1 MRCTMMGRYGNLG
14 RPQLVA
20 GLEQADQLTCNDLA
34 QKGMQ
39 HEEAA
44 VQHLYGR
51 V

>member
-1 MRCTMMGRYGNLG
+1 MHNDGQVWKSWKT
-14 RPQLVA
+14 QLVA
-20 GLEQADQLTCNDLA
+20 GLEQAEQLTCNDLA